1 MSGQSERLEFP
12 GSQGAALAAR
22 LDLPE
27 SAPRAF
33 ALFAHCF
40 TCSKDVLAAARISR
54 ALTDFGIAVLRFD
67 FTGLGQ
73 SGGDFANTNFSS
85 NIEDLVHA
93 ADYLREHYAAPSLL
107 IGHSLG
113 GAAVLAVTHRI
124 PEVRAVATIGAPA
137 DPDHLSHL
145 LRESRAEIEALGEAE
160 VQLAGRTFRIRRQFL
175 TDIAAQ
181 PQTERIGNLGAA
193 LLVMHSPTD
202 STVDADNARRIYE
215 AARHPKSFV
224 ALDGADHLLTK
235 PTDAV
240 YAAAMLATWA
250 GRYAFTAPAE
260 TPLSAQAMPFTGSI
274 AVAEQSSPTPHVG
287 RPQPAEGLVVVSES
301 GAGAFAQNVAVGR
314 HRLKADEPEPLG
326 TDTGPSPYDFL
337 LAGLGAC
344 TSMTV
349 RMYAQRKKWPLE
361 KVTVSLRHSRIHA
374 QDCANC
380 ETETGQV
387 DRIDRVMR
395 FDGPLDDEQRQRLRE
410 IADKCPVHRT
420 LSSEIIIDTT
430 VVTPESGVTGRAGAV
445 RTPA

>member
-1 MSGQSERLEFP
+1 MSRQSERLEFA
-12 GSQGAALAAR
+12 GSQGAKLAAR
-22 LDLPE
+22 LDWPE
-27 SAPRAF
+27 STPRAY

-85 NIEDLVHA
+85 NIEDLVLA
-93 ADYLREHYAAPSLL
+93 ADYLRDYHAAPSLL

-124 PEVRAVATIGAPA
+124 PEVRAVATVGAPA
-137 DPDHLSHL
+137 DPDHISHL
-145 LRESRAEIEALGEAE
+145 LRESRAEIEARGEAE
-160 VQLAGRTFRIRRQFL
+160 VQLSGRTFRVRRQFL
-175 TDIAAQ
+175 DDIAAQ
-181 PQTERIGNLGAA
+181 PQAERIRGLGAA

-202 STVDADNARRIYE
+202 TTVDIDNARRIFD

-224 ALDGADHLLTK
+224 TLDGADHLLTK
-235 PTDAV
+235 PADSA

-250 GRYAFTAPAE
+250 GRYAFAPLPEQTAA
-260 TPLSAQAMPFTGSI
+260 SMP
-274 AVAEQSSPTPHVG
+274 ED
-287 RPQPAEGLVVVSES
+287 PAEGLVVVSET
-301 GAGAFAQNVAVGR
+301 GAGAFAQQIRIGR
-314 HRLKADEPEPLG
+314 HRLTADEPVPIG

-344 TSMTV
+344 TSMTI
-349 RMYAQRKKWPLE
+349 RMYAERKKWPLE

-374 QDCANC
+374 EDCSNC
-380 ETETGQV
+380 ETETGQL
-387 DRIDRVMR
+387 DRIERVIR
-395 FDGPLDDEQRQRLRE
+395 LDGDLDGDQRQRLRE

-420 LSSEIIIDTT
+420 LHSEIVIDTT
-430 VVTPESGVTGRAGAV
+430 VSVAGRFPTGSTVDTDVGGQS
-445 RTPA
+445 

>member
-1 MSGQSERLEFP
+1 MIRHSERLAFP
-12 GSQGAALAAR
+12 GSQGSALAAR

-27 SAPRAF
+27 STPRAY

-93 ADYLREHYAAPSLL
+93 ADYLRQHYAAPTLL

-145 LRESRAEIEALGEAE
+145 LSESRTEIEACGEAE
-160 VQLAGRTFRIRRQFL
+160 VELSGRTFRIRRQFL
-175 TDIAAQ
+175 DDIAAQ
-181 PQTERIGNLGAA
+181 PQAQRIGSLGAA

-202 STVDADNARRIYE
+202 AIVDADNARRIYE

-235 PTDAV
+235 PADAA

-250 GRYAFTAPAE
+250 GRYAFAALPEPATSS
-260 TPLSAQAMPFTGSI
+260 TPDD
-274 AVAEQSSPTPHVG
+274 
-287 RPQPAEGLVVVSES
+287 PAEGLVVVAET
-301 GAGAFAQNVAVGR
+301 GTGAFAQQIRIGR
-314 HRLKADEPEPLG
+314 HRLTADEPAPIG
-326 TDTGPSPYDFL
+326 TDSGPSPYDFL

-374 QDCANC
+374 QDCSNC

-387 DRIDRVMR
+387 DRIERVIR
-395 FDGPLDDEQRQRLRE
+395 FDGDLDDEQRQRLRE

-420 LSSEIIIDTT
+420 LHSEIVIDTT
-430 VVTPESGVTGRAGAV
+430 VADGDRGSTAIRDDLDVGVQAG
-445 RTPA
+445 

>member
-1 MSGQSERLEFP
+1 MSNQSARLEFT
-12 GSQGAALAAR
+12 GSQGATLAAR
-22 LDLPE
+22 LDLPD
-27 SAPRAF
+27 STPRAY

-40 TCSKDVLAAARISR
+40 TCSKDVFAAARISR

-93 ADYLREHYAAPSLL
+93 ADFLREHYVAPSLL

-113 GAAVLAVTHRI
+113 GAAVLAVTSRI

-137 DPDHLSHL
+137 DPDHLAHL
-145 LRESRAEIEALGEAE
+145 LRESRAEIEACGEAE

-175 TDIAAQ
+175 DDIAAQ
-181 PQTERIGNLGAA
+181 PQAERIRDLGAA
-193 LLVMHSPTD
+193 LLVMHSPVD
-202 STVDADNARRIYE
+202 STVDVDNARRIYG

-235 PTDAV
+235 PADAAF
-240 YAAAMLATWA
+240 AAGMLATWA
-250 GRYAFTAPAE
+250 SRYALDPSPE
-260 TPLSAQAMPFTGSI
+260 PIVPEV
-274 AVAEQSSPTPHVG
+274 VAD
-287 RPQPAEGLVVVSES
+287 PAEGLVVVSES
-301 GAGAFAQNVAVGR
+301 GTGAFAQNVLIGQ
-314 HRLKADEPEPLG
+314 HRLTADEPEPIG
-326 TDTGPSPYDFL
+326 TDTGPSPYDYL

-349 RMYAQRKKWPLE
+349 RMYAERKKWPLE
-361 KVTVSLRHSRIHA
+361 KVTVTLRHSRIHA
-374 QDCANC
+374 QDCSNC

-387 DRIDRVMR
+387 DRIERVIR
-395 FDGPLDDEQRQRLRE
+395 FDGDLDDDQRQKLRE

-420 LSSEIIIDTT
+420 LHSEIIIDTS
-430 VVTPESGVTGRAGAV
+430 VSPDR
-445 RTPA
+445 